1 MRKRN
6 QQRGSAFVEFA
17 LLAVLLSAG
26 VTGAMSIGWNAYIYD
41 ALVTRVTTRY
51 ASRLDCAGTSGVPGY
66 ESAVRNFIVY
76 GNPAGGTS
84 STVPR
89 LATSNVIVNLDRTAS
104 PGLVTVSISG
114 VSLGIGAMG
123 LFHFNQPSLCED
135 ELCRVL
141 FLNEGSSRAVATE
154 CSRGS

>member
-41 ALVTRVTTRY
+41 ALVTRVTDGARY

-89 LATSNVIVNLDRTAS
+89 LTTSNVIVNLDRTAS

-123 LFHFNQPSLCED
+123 SFTLINRPSVTMSYAGYC
-135 ELCRVL
+135 
-141 FLNEGSSRAVATE
+141 F
-154 CSRGS
+154 

>member
-17 LLAVLLSAG
+17 LLGSSAFRRSHRSN
-26 VTGAMSIGWNAYIYD
+26 VHR
-41 ALVTRVTTRY
+41 LERVYLRRAGDPGHGRGSLCI
-51 ASRLDCAGTSGVPGY
+51 ASGLCRTSGVPAY
-66 ESAVRNFIVY
+66 QSAVRNFIVY
-76 GNPAGGTS
+76 GNPTGGTS

-89 LATSNVIVNLDRTAS
+89 LTTSNVIVNLDRTAS

-123 LFHFNQPSLCED
+123 SFTLINRPSVTMSYAGYC
-135 ELCRVL
+135 
-141 FLNEGSSRAVATE
+141 F
-154 CSRGS
+154 